1 MARPD
6 FRAFDADNHY
16 YEAEDAFTRHIDPSM
31 AKRCMQWA
39 EVDGKKRLLVG
50 GRINKFIPNP
60 TFDPIARPGSLE
72 DYFRG
77 RNTEGLDLA
86 TMFGDLDSI
95 SEHPEFRDPT
105 ARLSVMDDQ
114 GLESAFL
121 FPTLGVGMQ
130 EALKHD
136 TPALQAAFTAFN
148 SWLDE
153 DWGFDRSGRL
163 FAAPMISLADP
174 DSAVTEIDR
183 VLSMGARIVMMVPGP
198 VPTVDGYRSPGMV
211 DYDPAWARLQ
221 EARVPVAFHA
231 GLSGTGQYAKVWES
245 GTGQFEAFRH
255 SAFPLVAFAD
265 RSISDTFAALICHG
279 ALDRFPEL
287 QLVSIENGGMWVPEL
302 FRHLTTAH
310 GKMPFAFP
318 SHPVERFLTSV
329 WVSPYFED
337 DMPLLKD
344 LLGVDRLL
352 FGSDFPHAEGLS
364 EPLNFIDELEGFS
377 DDEVRKV
384 MRDNACRLVGA
395 N

>member
-39 EVDGKKRLLVG
+39 EVNGKKRLLVG

-86 TMFGDLDSI
+86 TMFGDLDPI

-105 ARLSVMDDQ
+105 ARLAVMDDQ

-136 TPALQAAFTAFN
+136 TPALHAAFTAFN

-153 DWGFDRSGRL
+153 DWGFDRNGRL
-163 FAAPMISLADP
+163 FAAPMITLADP
-174 DSAVTEIDR
+174 DRPWAKIVRDVSVGAGI
-183 VLSMGARIVMMVPGP
+183 VLLVPGP
-198 VPTVDGYRSPGMV
+198 VPPAAGLRAPGIAA
-211 DYDPAWARLQ
+211 YHPPWAGLQ

-231 GLSGTGQYAKVWES
+231 GLRDTGPYAKV
-245 GTGQFEAFRH
+245 
-255 SAFPLVAFAD
+255 
-265 RSISDTFAALICHG
+265 
-279 ALDRFPEL
+279 
-287 QLVSIENGGMWVPEL
+287 
-302 FRHLTTAH
+302 
-310 GKMPFAFP
+310 
-318 SHPVERFLTSV
+318 
-329 WVSPYFED
+329 
-337 DMPLLKD
+337 
-344 LLGVDRLL
+344 
-352 FGSDFPHAEGLS
+352 
-364 EPLNFIDELEGFS
+364 
-377 DDEVRKV
+377 
-384 MRDNACRLVGA
+384 
-395 N
+395 

>member
-1 MARPD
+1 M
-6 FRAFDADNHY
+6 
-16 YEAEDAFTRHIDPSM
+16 
-31 AKRCMQWA
+31 
-39 EVDGKKRLLVG
+39 
-50 GRINKFIPNP
+50 
-60 TFDPIARPGSLE
+60 
-72 DYFRG
+72 
-77 RNTEGLDLA
+77 
-86 TMFGDLDSI
+86 
-95 SEHPEFRDPT
+95 
-105 ARLSVMDDQ
+105 
-114 GLESAFL
+114 
-121 FPTLGVGMQ
+121 
-130 EALKHD
+130 
-136 TPALQAAFTAFN
+136 
-148 SWLDE
+148 
-153 DWGFDRSGRL
+153 
-163 FAAPMISLADP
+163 
-174 DSAVTEIDR
+174 
-183 VLSMGARIVMMVPGP
+183 
-198 VPTVDGYRSPGMV
+198 
-211 DYDPAWARLQ
+211 
-221 EARVPVAFHA
+221 
-231 GLSGTGQYAKVWES
+231 
-245 GTGQFEAFRH
+245 
-255 SAFPLVAFAD
+255 AFAD

-352 FGSDFPHAEGLS
+352 FGSDFPHAEGLP